1 MQSLLSTHVDKVHA
15 LEVHSSS
22 SSSSSS
28 SSTSSSSHSIHEVGV
43 EGKSDDDNYAMS
55 EDDEGELSKGNIIE
69 VVRTMAGT
77 IHSEGK

>member
-1 MQSLLSTHVDKVHA
+1 MQSLLSTHVDKVCA

-28 SSTSSSSHSIHEVGV
+28 SPHSIHEVGV
-43 EGKSDDDNYAMS
+43 EGESDDDNYAMS
-55 EDDEGELSKGNIIE
+55 EGDEGELSKGNIIE

>member
-15 LEVHSSS
+15 LEVHS

>member
-15 LEVHSSS
+15 LEVHSS